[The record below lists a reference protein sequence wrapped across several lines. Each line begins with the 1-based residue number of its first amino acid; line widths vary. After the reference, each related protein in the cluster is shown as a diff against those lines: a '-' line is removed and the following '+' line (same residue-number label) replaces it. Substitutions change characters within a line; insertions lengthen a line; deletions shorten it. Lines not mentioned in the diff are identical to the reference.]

1 MGEGSIEAVVV
12 GGGGSVPN
20 ERKGETP
27 KEREIRHMNDL
38 LQELRVILPG
48 VQVLFAFLLVV
59 VFSRGF
65 SEITAF
71 QRDVYFAALV
81 CTTLSAAFL
90 IAPTAQHRVLWRQG
104 ARPER
109 LKIANRLAIA
119 GTVFLAA
126 GMGCVL
132 FLITS
137 VIYGSVLAAAVT
149 GVMVSVFIGL
159 WYLLPLYQ
167 RLR

>member
-59 VFSRGF
+59 VFSR
-65 SEITAF
+65 SSPKLPRSNAT
-71 QRDVYFAALV
+71 
-81 CTTLSAAFL
+81 CTSL
-90 IAPTAQHRVLWRQG
+90 HW
-104 ARPER
+104 
-109 LKIANRLAIA
+109 
-119 GTVFLAA
+119 
-126 GMGCVL
+126 CVRR
-132 FLITS
+132 
-137 VIYGSVLAAAVT
+137 
-149 GVMVSVFIGL
+149 
-159 WYLLPLYQ
+159 YLQPS
-167 RLR
+167 